1 MEDRLVLNGTRFVPE
16 STASIVSMPK
26 VAEKG
31 HEMTVQ
37 NGSSVMESDDLKL
50 TAMKIGELMQ

>member
-1 MEDRLVLNGTRFVPE
+1 MLNGTRFVPE
-16 STASIVSMPK
+16 STANIVSMPK